1 MFNKFFRLTALM
13 AACFFSTLPAQECET
28 ALEDAME
35 SFAQQRYNQIIGLL
49 TDCPPERLLEK
60 TQKIVA
66 YELLALAYFA
76 NSQADSAKAALNHL
90 LDLQPGYSPQAPQ
103 YAEEFIKIVE
113 EIKTARARR
122 EGRSIFRH
130 KWLWLGGVAASS
142 TAAFFIFK
150 KKNRSCFRRRRI
162 RRTFRKS
169 LGHLAAPSFC
179 LRRPSGHWPSASL
192 GH

>member
-1 MFNKFFRLTALM
+1 MFNKILCLSALM
-13 AACFFSTLPAQECET
+13 AACFFSNLPAQQCET

-60 TQKIVA
+60 TKKIVA

-76 NSQADSAKAALNHL
+76 NDQIEPAKGALNLL
-90 LDLQPGYSPQAPQ
+90 LDLQPGYAPQPPQ
-103 YAEEFIKIVE
+103 YAAEFIKLVD
-113 EIKTARARR
+113 EIKAARARR
-122 EGRSIFRH
+122 ESRSIFRN

-150 KKNRSCFRRRRI
+150 KEK
-162 RRTFRKS
+162 TK
-169 LGHLAAPSFC
+169 LLPEAPDPPNF
-179 LRRPSGHWPSASL
+179 P
-192 GH
+192 